1 MRWCWDRGNV
11 RVAGL
16 VVAGLTALEWE
27 ARDFGEDSGKG
38 LVADGADG
46 LGVGSSSKNSGT

>member
-1 MRWCWDRGNV
+1 LRWCWDRGNV

-38 LVADGADG
+38 LVADGAYG
-46 LGVGSSSKNSGT
+46 